1 MPRFHKPDTIFII
14 LITALVAFGLIM
26 LASASGPLAFQKFG
40 SSFYFLKHQLIYL
53 VIGVAAFV
61 ITAKIDYH
69 KLDKLA
75 WPFFILAALLLIA
88 VFIPGVG
95 ASFGTSRSWVAV
107 GSLFSFQPAEIM
119 KLAFIMMSA
128 HWLASHSGELNNWL
142 GVIKFLAFPAVVAVL
157 LILQPDI
164 GTLIIF
170 GAITLAMVFVANMSW
185 KYLVTLLALGL
196 GGLAAAI
203 MSAPYRAKR
212 FMTFLHPELDP
223 QGIGYHINQALL
235 AIGSG
240 GIFGLGYGH
249 SRQKYQYL
257 PEVNADSIF
266 AVIGEELGFIF
277 VAIFVIFLFI
287 LLARGVKIAKR
298 APDAL
303 GRYLV
308 IGIIC
313 WITVQSFVNIAAMV
327 GLLPLTGVPL
337 PFVSAGGTAL
347 VAGLAGVGII
357 VNVSRQ
363 TR

>member
-1 MPRFHKPDTIFII
+1 M
-14 LITALVAFGLIM
+14 
-26 LASASGPLAFQKFG
+26 
-40 SSFYFLKHQLIYL
+40 
-53 VIGVAAFV
+53 

-69 KLDKLA
+69 KFAKLA
-75 WPFFILAALLLIA
+75 WPIFILAALLLVA

-95 ASFGTSRSWVAV
+95 ASFGKTRSWVQV

-119 KLAFIMMSA
+119 KLAFIMITA
-128 HWLASHSGELNNWL
+128 HWLADHRDDLNNWL
-142 GVIKFLAFPAVVAVL
+142 GVIKYLAFPAVVAVL

-164 GTLIIF
+164 GTLTIF
-170 GAITLAMVFVANMSW
+170 GAITLALLFVANIPW
-185 KYLVTLLALGL
+185 KYLLTLLALGL
-196 GGLAAAI
+196 GGLAVAI
-203 MSAPYRAKR
+203 VSAPYRARR

-277 VAIFVIFLFI
+277 AAAFVIFLFI
-287 LLARGVKIAKR
+287 LLARGIKIAKI
-298 APDAL
+298 APDAF

-308 IGIIC
+308 IGIIV

-347 VAGLAGVGII
+347 VAVLAAAGMV

-363 TR
+363 TRV